1 MTRSTLMLGLLA
13 AILLQQAPLAA
24 QPQPETPAAE
34 TAQPGSAAGTQP
46 SQVQPAEPAPQA
58 ASVSLPPAT
67 TDIPATVSTPAPS
80 ESSAPASGTT
90 SAEPPAPAGSDSPS
104 AQANGHAEELDKV
117 EAAEAQPD
125 AHEPDDQLII
135 LPEINREGRRH
146 FLSSFKLP
154 DQLTFGGQEIP
165 LDSWQVRERIEYE
178 FYQFLEDEGESIIL
192 AKRTGRCFPPAEK
205 QLSETGLPDDLK
217 FMLLVESKCIAAAYS
232 RAKASGPWQ
241 FIGATGKRY
250 KLMSNKWKD
259 DRRNLEMSTEAAV
272 KYLRYLKDLFD
283 GDWFLAMAAYNAGEK
298 RVRKQLKAQKVDNYW
313 KLHLVRETMRYVP
326 RIIAA
331 KEIYSQPEKYLGLTK
346 QDLYVPLDTETVTV
360 TITEARKHL
369 ASLAKELG
377 SYFLELKLLNPEIKK
392 EYLPK
397 GTHQLKVPR
406 QDCPVKCFKQDKT
419 P

>member
-1 MTRSTLMLGLLA
+1 MIHAAFTFLLLA
-13 AILLQQAPLAA
+13 LVLDAASA
-24 QPQPETPAAE
+24 QPPPDST
-34 TAQPGSAAGTQP
+34 TQP
-46 SQVQPAEPAPQA
+46 STAQAPAAPPAPDATPAPPPAGEPAPTNG
-58 ASVSLPPAT
+58 PHPA
-67 TDIPATVSTPAPS
+67 D
-80 ESSAPASGTT
+80 
-90 SAEPPAPAGSDSPS
+90 EPDVKDA
-104 AQANGHAEELDKV
+104 
-117 EAAEAQPD
+117 EAADLVQ
-125 AHEPDDQLII
+125 EPEDQLVI
-135 LPEINREGRRH
+135 LPEIKREGARH

-154 DQLTFGGQEIP
+154 DKLTFGGQTIP

-205 QLSETGLPDDLK
+205 QLADAGLPDDLK
-217 FMLLVESKCIAAAYS
+217 FMLLVESKCISAAYS

-250 KLMSNKWKD
+250 KLKSDQWKD

-283 GDWFLAMAAYNAGEK
+283 GDWFLAMAAYNAGEE
-298 RVRKQLKAQKVDNYW
+298 RIRKQLKAQKVDDYW
-313 KLHLVRETMRYVP
+313 KIHLVRETMRYVP

-346 QDLYVPLDTETVTV
+346 QDMYVPLDTETVTV
-360 TITEARKHL
+360 TIKEPQKHL

-397 GTHQLKVPR
+397 GTHQLKVPK
-406 QDCPVKCFKQDKT
+406 QECPVKCFKQDKT

>member
-1 MTRSTLMLGLLA
+1 MVHAAFTFLLLA
-13 AILLQQAPLAA
+13 FVIEAASASA
-24 QPQPETPAAE
+24 QPPSDST
-34 TAQPGSAAGTQP
+34 TQP
-46 SQVQPAEPAPQA
+46 SVPQA
-58 ASVSLPPAT
+58 SEVPTAPESPPAT
-67 TDIPATVSTPAPS
+67 T
-80 ESSAPASGTT
+80 G
-90 SAEPPAPAGSDSPS
+90 PAPAVLPASTTPASPAVPAPPAAAS
-104 AQANGHAEELDKV
+104 AAQINGLADEPDKI
-117 EAAEAQPD
+117 EAAEGPD
-125 AHEPDDQLII
+125 VQEPDDQLII
-135 LPEINREGRRH
+135 LPEIKRDGPRH

-154 DQLTFGGQEIP
+154 DKLTFGGQSIP
-165 LDSWQVRERIEYE
+165 VDSWQVRERIEYE

-205 QLSETGLPDDLK
+205 QLADAGLPDDLK
-217 FMLLVESKCIAAAYS
+217 FMLLVESKCISAAYS

-250 KLMSNKWKD
+250 KLKSDQWKD

-283 GDWFLAMAAYNAGEK
+283 GDWFLAMAAYNVGEE
-298 RVRKQLKAQKVDNYW
+298 RIRKQLKAQKVDDYW

-331 KEIYSQPEKYLGLTK
+331 KEIYSQPEKYLGLTR
-346 QDLYVPLDTETVTV
+346 QDMYVPLDTETVTV
-360 TITEARKHL
+360 TIKEPQKHL

-397 GTHQLKVPR
+397 GTHQLKVPK
-406 QDCPVKCFKQDKT
+406 QDCSLKCFKQDKT